1 MSKMKFY
8 VDAMFGNLS
17 RFLRVLGYDCL
28 LRPNTQNTN
37 DFFYKAKEENR
48 IIITR
53 SKVLYYQACK
63 REISS
68 IFINKEGIVN
78 ILCDLRRKIKIKL
91 ICDPNNSRCSECN
104 GLLVKIEKK
113 LIRNEVNNGT
123 FEHFEEFWKC
133 KSCGKIYWEGSHWID
148 IRRKVKEVEECVKN
162 EN

>member
-1 MSKMKFY
+1 MKFY

-28 LRPNTQNTN
+28 LRSNTQNT
-37 DFFYKAKEENR
+37 DDYFCKVIEENR

-53 SKVLYYQACK
+53 SRVLYNQARK
-63 REISS
+63 RDIKA

-78 ILCDLRRKIKIKL
+78 ILCELKRKININL
-91 ICDPNNSRCSECN
+91 TCDPNNSRCSDCN
-104 GLLVKIEKK
+104 GLLVKTDKNLIKK
-113 LIRNEVNNGT
+113 EVNSGT

-133 KSCGKIYWEGSHWID
+133 KSCGKIYWEGAHWAD
-148 IRRKVKEVEECVKN
+148 IRRKIKQVKECVGN